1 MDCYIDLLEKYLN
14 IENEWISWWVFDT
27 DMGKGGA
34 RVEDVKTSKVDDLK
48 TLKDLYNFLT
58 TL

>member
-1 MDCYIDLLEKYLN
+1 
-14 IENEWISWWVFDT
+14 
-27 DMGKGGA
+27 MGKSGT